1 MKGGDGKMKFLK
13 LLKEKL
19 SKSKDFK
26 ILFLIASLEIE
37 LILSVLLSITFM
49 IYK

>member
-1 MKGGDGKMKFLK
+1 MKFLK